1 MMINLITTGIVLL
14 KIAGYGDPAHWS
26 WYAIGGGYLAYQVM
40 LFALEVII
48 ARGIGGED
56 E

>member
-1 MMINLITTGIVLL
+1 MINLITIGIVLL

-26 WYAIGGGYLAYQVM
+26 WYAIGGCYLTCQTM